1 MEHEALRRRAAPALP
16 PKPHEE
22 ATGDAAFAMAETPA
36 GRQEGL
42 RSSSGAVSDAS
53 ERVEATASEVS
64 SGPNLRGG
72 TGGLHAA
79 AAAIAIAVCERL
91 RRDLGAVGRVRRPL
105 RLGSRRLGLKSLRR
119 RLATRPASTRPAL
132 PEMTPTSAIMS
143 SAESATGE
151 DAPIGIEMEEAREA
165 AAAAADDFEGAPL
178 VAHSDSGADT
188 APGAPQQLQS
198 LSEEGTYE
206 SFTALM
212 SLNRNN
218 GEVLINVT
226 MGKVSIFVSRPD
238 FSALATAPPSQ
249 SESQPPPP
257 LAAAETGD
265 SHAIRWADGILLA
278 PSADE
283 PEEQESYDIAPPARL
298 LAETD
303 SALPLNVSAAQLT
316 LSAPQQRAC
325 LDGNPAEVVAMGPT
339 ERSYELASNLTG

>member
-1 MEHEALRRRAAPALP
+1 
-16 PKPHEE
+16 
-22 ATGDAAFAMAETPA
+22 
-36 GRQEGL
+36 
-42 RSSSGAVSDAS
+42 
-53 ERVEATASEVS
+53 
-64 SGPNLRGG
+64 
-72 TGGLHAA
+72 
-79 AAAIAIAVCERL
+79 
-91 RRDLGAVGRVRRPL
+91 
-105 RLGSRRLGLKSLRR
+105 
-119 RLATRPASTRPAL
+119 
-132 PEMTPTSAIMS
+132 MS
-143 SAESATGE
+143 SAESATG
-151 DAPIGIEMEEAREA
+151 DAAPIGIEMEEAREA

-212 SLNRNN
+212 SRNRNN

-226 MGKVSIFVSRPD
+226 MGKVSISVSRPD
-238 FSALATAPPSQ
+238 FLALATAPPSQ
-249 SESQPPPP
+249 SESQSLPS
-257 LAAAETGD
+257 LAAAGPGD
-265 SHAIRWADGILLA
+265 SHAIRWAESYDIVLA

-325 LDGNPAEVVAMGPT
+325 LDGNPADVVAMGPT

>member
-143 SAESATGE
+143 SAESATG
-151 DAPIGIEMEEAREA
+151 DAAPIGIEMEETREA

-212 SLNRNN
+212 SRNRNN

-257 LAAAETGD
+257 LAAAEAGD

-303 SALPLNVSAAQLT
+303 SALPFHITAAQLT

-325 LDGNPAEVVAMGPT
+325 LDGNPAEVVVMCPT

>member
-1 MEHEALRRRAAPALP
+1 
-16 PKPHEE
+16 
-22 ATGDAAFAMAETPA
+22 
-36 GRQEGL
+36 
-42 RSSSGAVSDAS
+42 
-53 ERVEATASEVS
+53 
-64 SGPNLRGG
+64 
-72 TGGLHAA
+72 
-79 AAAIAIAVCERL
+79 
-91 RRDLGAVGRVRRPL
+91 
-105 RLGSRRLGLKSLRR
+105 
-119 RLATRPASTRPAL
+119 
-132 PEMTPTSAIMS
+132 MS
-143 SAESATGE
+143 SAESATG
-151 DAPIGIEMEEAREA
+151 DAAPIGIEMEEAREA
-165 AAAAADDFEGAPL
+165 AAAAADGFEGAPL

-198 LSEEGTYE
+198 LSEDGTYD
-206 SFTALM
+206 SITALM
-212 SLNRNN
+212 SRNRNN

-265 SHAIRWADGILLA
+265 SHAIRWA
-278 PSADE
+278 
-283 PEEQESYDIAPPARL
+283 ESYDIVAPARL

-303 SALPLNVSAAQLT
+303 PALPFHISAAQLT